1 MDGIQFIVNEQGE
14 KKAVI
19 INLEQWGNLWLE
31 ISQKMQKSIEDDHQE
46 EWLKDPDL
54 QHKLDQA
61 LEWNF
66 NNPSQ
71 VSDLEVL
78 AKKFNI
84 DE

>member
-14 KKAVI
+14 KKAI
-19 INLEQWGNLWLE
+19 IIDLEQWGNLWLE
-31 ISQKMQKSIEDDHQE
+31 ISQKMQKSIEDDYQE
-46 EWLKDPDL
+46 KWLKDPHL

-61 LEWNF
+61 LEWNL